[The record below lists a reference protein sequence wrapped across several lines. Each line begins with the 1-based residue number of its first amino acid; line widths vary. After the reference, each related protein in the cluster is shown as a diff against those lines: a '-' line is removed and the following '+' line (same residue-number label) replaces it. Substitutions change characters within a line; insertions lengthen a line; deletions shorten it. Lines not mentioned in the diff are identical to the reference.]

1 MTVGTAPPPVR
12 TPVRPAAKRRR
23 PGRWYPYL
31 FIGPSLFGVVA
42 FLLLP
47 VVIVFVLS
55 LFDWELL
62 SDPTFVGLDN
72 YRKLAADGSVW
83 SSLGTTIVYVLL
95 AIPLQTVLALLLAM
109 MLNQRVKGVKFFRA
123 LFVIPW
129 MATPMVLGLVWSWIF
144 DPKDGAINQL
154 LDVFGITG
162 PAWLSESSLALPAVA
177 LVSVW
182 QHTGYNMLFFLA
194 GLQGIPQ
201 ELYDAAACDGATPV
215 QRFFRVTLPLL
226 NPTMFFV
233 TVTNMIGAFQAFDT
247 IYSMTAGG
255 PSEST
260 TVINFKIF
268 HLAFRE
274 FDFGYAATVSIVLFL
289 IILLVTSV
297 QIRFFSK
304 RTTYDMS

>member
-1 MTVGTAPPPVR
+1 MTVATAGR
-12 TPVRPAAKRRR
+12 GGRRAMR
-23 PGRWYPYL
+23 DWYAYL
-31 FIGPSLFGVVA
+31 FIGPSLFGVIA

-55 LFDWELL
+55 FFDWELL

-72 YRKLAADGSVW
+72 YRRLAADGSVW
-83 SSLGTTIVYVLL
+83 SSLWVTVIYVLL
-95 AIPLQTVLALLLAM
+95 CIPLQTVLALGLA
-109 MLNQRVKGVKFFRA
+109 LVVNQKVKGVKFFRA

-144 DPKDGAINQL
+144 DPRDGAINQV
-154 LDVFGITG
+154 LDLIGITG

-177 LVSVW
+177 LVSIW

-194 GLQGIPQ
+194 GLQGIPK
-201 ELYDAAACDGATPV
+201 ELYDAAACDGATPR

-233 TVTNMIGAFQAFDT
+233 SVTNMIGAFQAFDT

-255 PSEST
+255 PSEAT
-260 TVINFKIF
+260 AVINYKIF
-268 HLAFRE
+268 HTAFRE
-274 FDFGYAATVSIVLFL
+274 FDFGYAATLSIVLFL
-289 IILLVTSV
+289 AILLVTMA